1 MAKNERKA
9 DFLVPVSENL
19 YCVIQ
24 RMQMGAL
31 LALWLLENP
40 LQVASVGLLS
50 TLSARLLYYS
60 DLRSINLSVLVD

>member
-19 YCVIQ
+19 YCVIK

-31 LALWLLENP
+31 LALWLLEKPPAGCKRGTVVNAERP
-40 LQVASVGLLS
+40 TLVLL
-50 TLSARLLYYS
+50 RPKI
-60 DLRSINLSVLVD
+60 D